1 MPHRLRDEDR
11 FHPRIGQRGG
21 GKGFVATFP
30 DCPGRTA
37 GATLIIAPKPAAGL
51 MIRLAAGASIM
62 RTAYCGEPSRP
73 RHRRMDQLA
82 VRTAG
87 VRFLKAIEE
96 CLPFFGG

>member
-51 MIRLAAGASIM
+51 MIRLAAGLPSCAPP
-62 RTAYCGEPSRP
+62 TAVSLHALDIDEWINWLSARP
-73 RHRRMDQLA
+73 VLD
-82 VRTAG
+82 
-87 VRFLKAIEE
+87 F
-96 CLPFFGG
+96 